1 MSIRLIWWSVTSPSA
16 SLLLVLYIGNSS
28 SLFFFLNLSWWSALV
43 RVHMLKRE
51 TNQDIITHRKEL
63 SAYKSLEEMGKVKV
77 LRVSFQEWLSEL
89 NHPTCLLEEW
99 TPLPQLGD
107 WEIKWPP
114 GTVNFRDILGQF
126 RARFREATGILLT
139 HWWLYFPSSS
149 PFSLV

>member
-51 TNQDIITHRKEL
+51 TNQDITHRKEL